1 MSYSTVSA
9 PSVKIETLKIGDK
22 FVKSRHGNPML
33 MIHTF
38 KSVSFGLAYSVHK
51 SVLLLKREVLVKRVL
66 AIDILTPF
74 TEWS

>member
-22 FVKSRHGNPML
+22 FVKSRNGNPML

-38 KSVSFGLAYSVHK
+38 KSVSFGLAYSVDEK
-51 SVLLLKREVLVKRVL
+51 QNLRLMSPQTLVFKL
-66 AIDILTPF
+66 NN
-74 TEWS
+74 